1 MSRSHHMFRLE
12 GAYFV
17 SFCSL
22 YAYTVTILLDYG
34 YTEVQCGY
42 ITMLQYLVM
51 MIAGPI
57 YGRLID
63 RSISPKWLF
72 IILVAGGMIVTPLL
86 PFCFGRGFLWTMLS
100 FSLIS
105 ALDYCASSVFDTW
118 TNQMTLRVST
128 LITAISAALVL
139 SFMPPRL

>member
-1 MSRSHHMFRLE
+1 MFLLE

-86 PFCFGRGFLWTMLS
+86 PSVLAAAFFGRCSPSVLFRRWITVLPVFLIPGPT
-100 FSLIS
+100 
-105 ALDYCASSVFDTW
+105 
-118 TNQMTLRVST
+118 R
-128 LITAISAALVL
+128 
-139 SFMPPRL
+139 

>member
-1 MSRSHHMFRLE
+1 MFLLE

-72 IILVAGGMIVTPLL
+72 IILVSGGMIVTPLL
-86 PFCFGRGFLWTMLS
+86 PLLFWPRISLDDALLQPDLGAGLLCRQCF
-100 FSLIS
+100 
-105 ALDYCASSVFDTW
+105 
-118 TNQMTLRVST
+118 
-128 LITAISAALVL
+128 
-139 SFMPPRL
+139 

>member
-1 MSRSHHMFRLE
+1 MFLLE

-63 RSISPKWLF
+63 RSISPQM
-72 IILVAGGMIVTPLL
+72 VVHYTGG
-86 PFCFGRGFLWTMLS
+86 GRN
-100 FSLIS
+100 
-105 ALDYCASSVFDTW
+105 D
-118 TNQMTLRVST
+118 RH
-128 LITAISAALVL
+128 TAAALL
-139 SFMPPRL
+139 FWPRLSLDDALLQLDLGAGLLCFQCF

>member
-1 MSRSHHMFRLE
+1 MFLLE

-86 PFCFGRGFLWTMLS
+86 PFCFGRI
-100 FSLIS
+100 SLDD
-105 ALDYCASSVFDTW
+105 ALLQPDLGAGLLCF
-118 TNQMTLRVST
+118 QC
-128 LITAISAALVL
+128 
-139 SFMPPRL
+139 F

>member
-1 MSRSHHMFRLE
+1 MFLLE

-72 IILVAGGMIVTPLL
+72 IILVAGGMIVTP
-86 PFCFGRGFLWTMLS
+86 
-100 FSLIS
+100 
-105 ALDYCASSVFDTW
+105 A
-118 TNQMTLRVST
+118 
-128 LITAISAALVL
+128 AALL
-139 SFMPPRL
+139 FWPRLSLDDALLQPDLGAGLLCFQCF